1 MTLEC
6 IGQRAKEAEPI
17 LRVMTREEKDRVLLK
32 AAELLVSEQERSLR
46 PMKRTCR
53 RDRSGG

>member
-6 IGQRAKEAEPI
+6 IGQKAKEAEPI

-32 AAELLVSEQERSLR
+32 AAELLVSEQEKILA
-46 PMKRTCR
+46 MKKIWK
-53 RDRSGG
+53 RDRSAA